1 MGEVHER
8 FRRAVESADLEGM
21 LGSLSDDAVLHSPVS
36 FKPFEGREAIRPL
49 FAILLEVFEGFRYTD
64 ELEAADGTHA
74 LIFECTVDGR
84 DVQGLDLMRVD
95 DTGQINDFTV
105 MVRPRSAVEALMSA
119 VGSRLA
125 KAGAASQSS

>member
-8 FRRAVESADLEGM
+8 FRKAVESADLEGM

-64 ELEAADGTHA
+64 ELDAADGTHA

-105 MVRPRSAVEALMSA
+105 MVRPRSAVEALMGA